1 VRGLFCGIQRAQQ
14 TAARSPFSPM
24 RLHCAGMSS
33 SVRIPDGF
41 VDELKA
47 RIRPSDVI
55 GRKVKL
61 TKKGKEWVGL
71 SPFTNEKTPSFY
83 VNDQKRIFKCFSSG
97 MGGDVI
103 SFIMETERLSFMEA
117 VEKLAE
123 EAGMELPKAD
133 PRAAE
138 AYDHRK
144 RLQEVCE
151 AAAAYFE
158 ERLQS
163 SEGSAAR
170 DYLEGRGLKPPA
182 WKRHRLGYAPDD
194 WRKTINHLKS
204 EGFTQAEILEAGLAK
219 ESDRGGEP
227 YDAFRGRLMF
237 PIPDSRGGII
247 AFGGRGLTPDAKP
260 KYLNSG
266 DTPLFHKSRVLY
278 RYKAAREALGHGEGG
293 GLIVCE
299 GYMDAIALTEAGF
312 GQAVAPLGT
321 ALTEEQISLLWRAG
335 PEPVLCFDGD
345 RAGLGAAYRAV
356 DRALPHVEPGRSLFF
371 VLLPDGMDPDDLIR
385 ERGPAAMGEALEARI
400 ALSELLWLR
409 ERDAEPL
416 DTPERQAGLEARLMQ
431 AAAQIQHP
439 GVKAA
444 YERDL
449 RARMRDHFWQIRQ
462 AKRQGGF
469 TKGKPGGRGHG
480 MGAQAGLPTQASGRQ
495 NPGMLLLM
503 QAIANPDILSGMEET
518 LIAADFRNE
527 TSNRLRD
534 VIVDFLIDDRDLTF
548 EAVVDELR
556 REGHEADLSHIDVSR
571 ISRIRTDEPAYR
583 SWKAAV
589 EVFIPVETAPSADD
603 EVRRL
608 KLKRRLV
615 AERRKAHEE
624 RILVDQQEKAM
635 GKANIGD
642 FWKQFEAKNPWFKS
656 DGSGN

>member
-1 VRGLFCGIQRAQQ
+1 
-14 TAARSPFSPM
+14 
-24 RLHCAGMSS
+24 MSS
-33 SVRIPDGF
+33 PIRIPDGF

-61 TKKGKEWVGL
+61 TKKGKEWIGL
-71 SPFTNEKTPSFY
+71 SPFTAEKTPSFY

-103 SFIMETERLSFMEA
+103 SFVMETERLSFMEA

-123 EAGMELPKAD
+123 EAGMELPKSD

-151 AAAAYFE
+151 AAASYFE

-163 SEGSAAR
+163 SEGAAAR
-170 DYLEGRGLKPPA
+170 AYLEGRGLKPAA

-194 WRKTINHLKS
+194 WRKTSAHLKA
-204 EGFTQAEILEAGLAK
+204 EGFTPAEILEAGLTK
-219 ESDRGGEP
+219 ESDKGGEP

-321 ALTEEQISLLWRAG
+321 ALTEDQISLLWRAG

-385 ERGPAAMGEALEARI
+385 ERGPMAMGEALDGRI

-431 AAAQIQHP
+431 AAAQIKHP

-449 RARMRDHFWQIRQ
+449 RARMKDHFWQIRQ
-462 AKRQGGF
+462 AKRQTSF
-469 TKGKPGGRGHG
+469 TKGKPGGRGQG
-480 MGAQAGLPTQASGRQ
+480 GASPYGGITATGPQTGGRQ
-495 NPGMLLLM
+495 SPGVMLLM
-503 QAIANPDILSGMEET
+503 QAIASPGILSGMEET
-518 LIAADFRNE
+518 LIAADFRNAM
-527 TSNRLRD
+527 SNRLRD
-534 VIVDFLIDDRDLTF
+534 LIVDFLIENRELTF
-548 EAVVDELR
+548 EAVLALLA
-556 REGHEADLSHIDVSR
+556 REGHEREVSHIDMSQVSR
-571 ISRIRTDEPAYR
+571 INVEDPAYR
-583 SWKAAV
+583 SWKAAI
-589 EVFIPVETAPSADD
+589 EVFIPVDTAPSADD

-615 AERRKAHEE
+615 AEKRKAYEE
-624 RILVDQQEKAM
+624 RVLVDQQEKAM

-642 FWKQFEAKNPWFKS
+642 FWKRFEEKNPWFKP
-656 DGSGN
+656 DGSNK

>member
-1 VRGLFCGIQRAQQ
+1 MRGLFCGIQRAQQ

-204 EGFTQAEILEAGLAK
+204 EGFTQAQILEAGLAK

-278 RYKAAREALGHGEGG
+278 RYKAAREALGHGEDG

-299 GYMDAIALTEAGF
+299 GYMDAIALAEAGF

-431 AAAQIQHP
+431 AAAQIRHP

-469 TKGKPGGRGHG
+469 TKGKPGGRGPG

-548 EAVVDELR
+548 EAVIDELR
-556 REGHEADLSHIDVSR
+556 REGHEADLSQIDVSR

-589 EVFIPVETAPSADD
+589 EVFIPLETAPSADD

>member
-1 VRGLFCGIQRAQQ
+1 MRGLFCGIQRAQQ

-24 RLHCAGMSS
+24 RLHCAGMST

-138 AYDHRK
+138 AYDHRR

-299 GYMDAIALTEAGF
+299 GYMDAIALAEAGF

-431 AAAQIQHP
+431 AAAQIRHP

-469 TKGKPGGRGHG
+469 TKGKPGGRGPG

>member
-1 VRGLFCGIQRAQQ
+1 
-14 TAARSPFSPM
+14 
-24 RLHCAGMSS
+24 MSA

-247 AFGGRGLTPDAKP
+247 AFGGRGLIPDAKP

-299 GYMDAIALTEAGF
+299 GYMDAIALAEAGF

-431 AAAQIQHP
+431 AAAQIRHP

-462 AKRQGGF
+462 AKRQSGF
-469 TKGKPGGRGHG
+469 TKGKPGGRGPG

>member
-1 VRGLFCGIQRAQQ
+1 MRGLFCGIQRAQQ

-431 AAAQIQHP
+431 AAAQIRHP

-469 TKGKPGGRGHG
+469 TKGKPGGRGPG

>member
-1 VRGLFCGIQRAQQ
+1 
-14 TAARSPFSPM
+14 
-24 RLHCAGMSS
+24 MSS

-299 GYMDAIALTEAGF
+299 GYMDAIALAEAGF

-431 AAAQIQHP
+431 AAAQIRHP

-462 AKRQGGF
+462 AKRQDGF
-469 TKGKPGGRGHG
+469 TKGKPGGRGPG

>member
-1 VRGLFCGIQRAQQ
+1 
-14 TAARSPFSPM
+14 
-24 RLHCAGMSS
+24 MSS
-33 SVRIPDGF
+33 TVRIPDGF

-71 SPFTNEKTPSFY
+71 SPFTAEKTPSFY

-103 SFIMETERLSFMEA
+103 SFVMETERLSFMEA

-123 EAGMELPKAD
+123 EAGMELPRAD

-163 SEGSAAR
+163 SEGAGAR
-170 DYLEGRGLKPPA
+170 EYLEGRGLKPAA

-194 WRKTINHLKS
+194 WRKTSAHLKA
-204 EGFTQAEILEAGLAK
+204 EGFTQAEILEEGLTK

-247 AFGGRGLTPDAKP
+247 AFGGRALTLDAKP

-385 ERGPAAMGEALEARI
+385 ERGPVAMGEALEARI
-400 ALSELLWLR
+400 PLSELLWLR

-431 AAAQIQHP
+431 AAAQIKHP

-449 RARMRDHFWQIRQ
+449 KSRMRDHFWQLRQ
-462 AKRQGGF
+462 AKRQNGF
-469 TKGKPGGRGHG
+469 TKGKPGGRGQG
-480 MGAQAGLPTQASGRQ
+480 GAPAFGSQPGIQANKGGRQ
-495 NPGMLLLM
+495 NPGVLLLM
-503 QAIANPDILSGMEET
+503 QAVMSPAILSGMEEI
-518 LIAADFRNE
+518 LIAADFRNPM
-527 TSNRLRD
+527 SNRLRD
-534 VIVDFLIDDRDLTF
+534 VIVDFLIEDEELSLQAVCDLL
-548 EAVVDELR
+548 V
-556 REGHEADLSHIDVSR
+556 REGHEHELSQIDMTR
-571 ISRIRTDEPAYR
+571 ISRIRTDEPAYK
-583 SWKAAV
+583 SWKAAI
-589 EVFIPVETAPSADD
+589 EVFIPVDTAPSADD

-624 RILVDQQEKAM
+624 RVLVDQQEKAM

-642 FWKQFEAKNPWFKS
+642 FWKQFEEKNPWFKQ
-656 DGSGN
+656 DGSNE

>member
-1 VRGLFCGIQRAQQ
+1 
-14 TAARSPFSPM
+14 
-24 RLHCAGMSS
+24 
-33 SVRIPDGF
+33 
-41 VDELKA
+41 
-47 RIRPSDVI
+47 
-55 GRKVKL
+55 
-61 TKKGKEWVGL
+61 
-71 SPFTNEKTPSFY
+71 EKTPSFY

-103 SFIMETERLSFMEA
+103 SFVMETERLSFMEA

-123 EAGMELPKAD
+123 EAGMELPRAD

-163 SEGSAAR
+163 SEGAGAR
-170 DYLEGRGLKPPA
+170 EYLEGRGLKPAA

-194 WRKTINHLKS
+194 WRKTSAHLKA
-204 EGFTQAEILEAGLAK
+204 EGFTQAEILEAGLTK

-247 AFGGRGLTPDAKP
+247 AFGGRALTPDAKP

-385 ERGPAAMGEALEARI
+385 ERGPVAMGEALEARI
-400 ALSELLWLR
+400 PLSELLWLR

-431 AAAQIQHP
+431 AAAQIKHP

-449 RARMRDHFWQIRQ
+449 KSRMRDHFWQLRQ
-462 AKRQGGF
+462 AKRQNGF
-469 TKGKPGGRGHG
+469 TKGKPGGRGQG
-480 MGAQAGLPTQASGRQ
+480 GAPAFGSQPGIQANKGGRQ
-495 NPGMLLLM
+495 NPGVLLLM
-503 QAIANPDILSGMEET
+503 QAVMSPAILSGMEEI
-518 LIAADFRNE
+518 LIAADFRNPM
-527 TSNRLRD
+527 SNRLRD
-534 VIVDFLIDDRDLTF
+534 VIVDFLIEDEELSLQAVCDLL
-548 EAVVDELR
+548 V
-556 REGHEADLSHIDVSR
+556 REGHEHELSQIDMTR
-571 ISRIRTDEPAYR
+571 ISR
-583 SWKAAV
+583 
-589 EVFIPVETAPSADD
+589 
-603 EVRRL
+603 
-608 KLKRRLV
+608 
-615 AERRKAHEE
+615 
-624 RILVDQQEKAM
+624 
-635 GKANIGD
+635 
-642 FWKQFEAKNPWFKS
+642 
-656 DGSGN
+656 

>member
-1 VRGLFCGIQRAQQ
+1 MRGLFCGIQRAQQ

-431 AAAQIQHP
+431 AAAQIRHP

-469 TKGKPGGRGHG
+469 TKGKSGGRGPG

-548 EAVVDELR
+548 EAVIDELR

-583 SWKAAV
+583 SWKAAA